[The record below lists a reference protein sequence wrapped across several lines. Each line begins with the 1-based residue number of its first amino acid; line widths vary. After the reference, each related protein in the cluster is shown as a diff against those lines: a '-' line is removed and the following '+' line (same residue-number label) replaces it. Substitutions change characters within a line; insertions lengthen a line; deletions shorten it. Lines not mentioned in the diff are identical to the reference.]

1 MIESVFLLTVPVAIL
16 VIIILI
22 FDFINGFHDTANQ
35 VSPAIGAKALKPRD
49 AVLLAVIFN
58 FAGPF
63 VLGTEVA
70 NTIGKIVDT
79 DTEAWQLL
87 PADFALT
94 VIGCAILAAIAWNL
108 ITWWKGIPSSSSHAL
123 VGGVVGAAAVAIG
136 FGAINQEAIT
146 KTING
151 LLFSPLIAFI
161 FAFLLTILIFWITFK
176 ILKNSPKSGKIYKYS
191 QIFFV
196 IWTGLAHGGNDAT
209 KSMGIIGLVLLI
221 TGITTSFIIPLWA
234 IVSCSLA
241 MALGTAIGGF
251 KIIRTM
257 AKKMTKLSPDLG
269 FAAQAGNS
277 LVLTA
282 GTLTGFP
289 MSTTH
294 VITTSI
300 MGAGSA
306 KGFKRVQWG
315 LGKSIVLAWILTIPI
330 TAVIAGFLVVLAKIL
345 FF

>member
-1 MIESVFLLTVPVAIL
+1 MIESVLLPVAIL
-16 VIIILI
+16 VAIILV

-35 VSPAIGAKALKPRD
+35 VSPAIGSKALKPRD
-49 AVLLAVIFN
+49 AVLLAAIMN
-58 FAGPF
+58 FTGPF
-63 VLGTEVA
+63 VLGTLVA
-70 NTIGKIVDT
+70 NTIGKIVDAKALQSLST
-79 DTEAWQLL
+79 
-87 PADFALT
+87 DFALT
-94 VIGCAILAAIAWNL
+94 VIGCAILAAIVWNL
-108 ITWWKGIPSSSSHAL
+108 ITWQKGIPSSSSHAL
-123 VGGVVGAAAVAIG
+123 VGGVVGAAAIAIG
-136 FGAINQEAIT
+136 FDAINPAAIT

-151 LLFSPLIAFI
+151 LLFSPLIAFC
-161 FAFLLTILIFWITFK
+161 FAFLLTILIFWVTFK
-176 ILKNSPKSGKIYKYS
+176 VLKNSPKSGKIYKYS

-221 TGITTSFIIPLWA
+221 TGITQKFEIPVWA
-234 IVSCSLA
+234 IFSCSLA

-277 LVLTA
+277 LVLTL
-282 GTLTGFP
+282 GTITGFP

-300 MGAGSA
+300 MGAGSV

-315 LGKSIVLAWILTIPI
+315 LGKNIVLAWILTIPT
-330 TAVIAGFLVVLAKIL
+330 TAVIAGLLVFLAKIL

>member
-1 MIESVFLLTVPVAIL
+1 MMESVLLPVAIVV
-16 VIIILI
+16 VIILV

-49 AVLLAVIFN
+49 AILLAAIMN

-63 VLGTEVA
+63 VLGTLVA
-70 NTIGKIVDT
+70 DTVGKIVNANALQSLST
-79 DTEAWQLL
+79 
-87 PADFALT
+87 DFALT

-108 ITWWKGIPSSSSHAL
+108 ITWWKKIPSSSSHTL
-123 VGGVVGAAAVAIG
+123 VGGVVGATVIAIG
-136 FGAINQEAIT
+136 FDAINPATIT

-151 LLFSPLIAFI
+151 LLFSPLIAFS
-161 FAFLLTILIFWITFK
+161 FTFLLTIMIFWVTFK
-176 ILKNSPKSGKIYKYS
+176 VLKNSPKSGKIYKSS

-196 IWTGLAHGGNDAT
+196 IWTSLGHGGNDAT
-209 KSMGIIGLVLLI
+209 KSMGIIGLILII
-221 TGITTSFIIPLWA
+221 TGITQQFEIPFWV
-234 IVSCSLA
+234 IFSCSLA

-257 AKKMTKLSPDLG
+257 AKKMTKLNPDLG
-269 FAAQAGNS
+269 FAAEVGNS
-277 LVLTA
+277 LILIV
-282 GTLTGFP
+282 GTITGFP

-294 VITTSI
+294 VITSSI

-306 KGFKRVQWG
+306 KGFKSVQWG
-315 LGKSIVLAWILTIPI
+315 LGKNMVLAWILTIPI
-330 TAVIAGFLVVLAKIL
+330 TAVIAGLLVVLAKIL